1 VLRSIA
7 SEFRGVARNAY
18 NSMDA
23 SVVADSTQHTTIC
36 PRCRAQ
42 RPLSQ
47 AQVEIGRA
55 PICDGCGGTMIV
67 QVGCRRI
74 ALCEGPRAPVLM
86 LESLAELV
94 GEMAG
99 ARRSMVQFPFG
110 WVSSKRKMSRP
121 PS

>member
-67 QVGCRRI
+67 QGSRQHSAASPSLYRYAGQPMVDNAR
-74 ALCEGPRAPVLM
+74 GPGLRSYFTAPIL
-86 LESLAELV
+86 
-94 GEMAG
+94 
-99 ARRSMVQFPFG
+99 
-110 WVSSKRKMSRP
+110 
-121 PS
+121 